1 MKKSEFFR
9 NFFGKGKLVDYVTPT
24 KKPVYQFGEFQ
35 LDTNRYVLLRK
46 GRPVPLTPKLF
57 DVLLVLV
64 ENSGDLV
71 LKEEFLERV
80 WKESFVEEGNLNR
93 HISSLRKALGES
105 STNPKFIETVPKRG
119 FRFKAPVTTVGGRSG
134 DKITAPSRSP
144 VLWARLGVLVP
155 AAAVA
160 VLVYFLVVRD
170 VPISADVKSLAVLPL
185 NNFSG
190 DPEQEYFSDGMTE
203 ALISNLG
210 MIAGLRVISRTS
222 VMRYKETQRPLPE
235 IARELNVDAV
245 VEGSS
250 LLVGEHVRVTVQLI
264 EAATDHQLWSRSY
277 EGDLRDILTL
287 QREVASAIAQE
298 IEVRLTPREQS
309 RLASPQPVNPD
320 AHLAYLKGRYHWN
333 RRTLEEA
340 FEYFNQAVS
349 IDPDDPLAYSGR
361 ADCYHK
367 LGVSHIVPPSEAFPR
382 AKAAAM
388 RALEIDDQLS
398 EAYTPLGFMLT
409 NYDWNWPEAERVFS
423 RAIELNPSYPGTHEG
438 YAWLLTIL
446 GRTAEAVAEA
456 ERALDLNP
464 YSYAQT
470 AQLGLTLYF
479 VRRYDRAREQLRM
492 VLDRVPEKLV
502 PAPVIN
508 IFAMAYLQEGMV
520 DEAISE
526 IQRGRTRLP
535 GSPDLLAFLGYAYAV
550 AGKGTEAARV
560 IEELK
565 EGKGLSEN
573 YVLPFYLALI
583 YTGLGEVDLALEWL
597 EKGYQNRVWMMVF
610 IGMEPAFDP
619 LRSDPRFQ
627 DLLARMN
634 LKH

>member
-1 MKKSEFFR
+1 M
-9 NFFGKGKLVDYVTPT
+9 TPN
-24 KKPVYQFGEFQ
+24 KKPVYQFGEFH
-35 LDTNRYVLLRK
+35 LDTNSYVLLTK
-46 GRPVPLTPKLF
+46 GQPVPLTPKLF

-64 ENSGDLV
+64 ENSGNLV
-71 LKEEFLERV
+71 LKEELLERV

-93 HISSLRKALGES
+93 HISLLRKALGES
-105 STNPKFIETVPKRG
+105 SAEPRFIETVPKRG
-119 FRFKAPVTTVGGRSG
+119 FRFKATVTTVGGRSG
-134 DKITAPSRSP
+134 DEITAPSRSP
-144 VLWARLGVLVP
+144 VLWARLAVLVS

-170 VPISADVKSLAVLPL
+170 VQISADVKSLAVLPL

-210 MIAGLRVISRTS
+210 MITGLRVISRTS
-222 VMRYKETQRPLPE
+222 VMQYKDTQKPLPE
-235 IARELNVDAV
+235 IARELNVALV

-264 EAATDHQLWSRSY
+264 EAATDHHLWSRSY
-277 EGDLRDILTL
+277 DGDLRDVLTL

-298 IEVRLTPREQS
+298 IEVRLTPGEQS

-349 IDPDDPLAYSGR
+349 IDPDDPLAYSGL

-367 LGVSHIVPPSEAFPR
+367 LGVNHTVPPSEAFPR
-382 AKAAAM
+382 AKAAAL

-409 NYDWNWPEAERVFS
+409 NYDWNWPEAERIFS
-423 RAIELNPSYPGTHEG
+423 RAIELNPSYAGAHEG

-446 GRTAEAVAEA
+446 GRGDEAVAEA

-470 AQLGLTLYF
+470 AQLGLALYWG
-479 VRRYDRAREQLRM
+479 RRYDRAIEQFQN
-492 VLDRVPEKLV
+492 VLSRVPEQVV
-502 PAPVIN
+502 PFPI
-508 IFAMAYLQEGMV
+508 ISFLAMAYLQKGMV

-526 IQRGRTRLP
+526 LQKGRTLLRD
-535 GSPDLLAFLGYAYAV
+535 SPDLLAFLGYSYAV
-550 AGKGTEAARV
+550 AGKREDAAEV
-560 IEELK
+560 IGKLK
-565 EGKGLSEN
+565 EGEGLSEN
-573 YVLPFYLALI
+573 YALPFYLALI
-583 YTGLGEVDLALEWL
+583 YTGLGEADLALEWL
-597 EKGYQNRVWMMVF
+597 EKGYQDRVWMMVF

-619 LRSDPRFQ
+619 LRSDPRLQ
-627 DLLARMN
+627 DLLVKMN
-634 LKH
+634 LEN